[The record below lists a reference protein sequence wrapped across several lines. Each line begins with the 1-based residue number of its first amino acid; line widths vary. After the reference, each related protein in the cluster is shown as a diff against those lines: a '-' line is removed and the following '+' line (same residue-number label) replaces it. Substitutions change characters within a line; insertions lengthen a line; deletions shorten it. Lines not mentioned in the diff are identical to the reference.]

1 MNMYH
6 LLEIMYNYYND
17 LATWN
22 HDKVTDV
29 KDIYYRQIGSVKEEY
44 GMYYFKNITLSD
56 SYGSGYY
63 NKAGQPY
70 AFPTR
75 YSYSN
80 IINCHIEPYSSNALL
95 SSTIYGYNNT
105 TLKYWLFS
113 SKSGTYNLSMYYH
126 IIGY

>member
-1 MNMYH
+1 MLTCKFIFM
-6 LLEIMYNYYND
+6 EWKYYND
-17 LATWN
+17 LTIWN

-29 KDIYYRQIGSVKEEY
+29 KDIYYRQFGSVKEEY

-56 SYGSGYY
+56 SYGQTYY

-70 AFPTR
+70 AFATK

-80 IINCHIEPYSSNALL
+80 IINCHIEPYSSNSLL
-95 SSTIYGYNNT
+95 SSTIYGYSNT

-113 SKSGTYNLSMYYH
+113 SRSGTYNLSIYYH